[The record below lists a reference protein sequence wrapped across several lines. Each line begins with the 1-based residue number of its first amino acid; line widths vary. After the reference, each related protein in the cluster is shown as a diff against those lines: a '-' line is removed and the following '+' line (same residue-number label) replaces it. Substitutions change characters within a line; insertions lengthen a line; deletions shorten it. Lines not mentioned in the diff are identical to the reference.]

1 MATVSTLGRAHR
13 FEPEPDVE
21 IVRCDSSHD
30 LEWNRFVHS
39 SPLASFYHRAE
50 WRAINEQCFNHTT
63 AYLAAFDRGRI
74 VGVLPIVGIKSLLF
88 GNIACSM
95 PFVNYGGP
103 AGESDQIET
112 ALLERAGQ
120 VADEWGVDYLEIRS
134 LRLFGERYPCSLDKV
149 SMTIDL
155 DADPDA
161 LFNAFKGDQRKDIR
175 RAYKNGFTAKFGTLE
190 LLDDF
195 YEVLAESWRDLGTPI
210 FGKEYLGS
218 IVGAFPHSTR
228 ICMVYGADGTPGAG
242 AFVGHQNGIVEGMW
256 LGTRQAFRRQ
266 MIGYVLYWELIKDAC
281 LGGHRL
287 FHLGRSTAESG
298 GEQFKRKWNARTA
311 QLYWQYLL
319 RTRRDIPQLNVRN
332 RKYHVAM
339 AAWRRLP
346 VSLTQVLG
354 PKIARSIP

>member
-1 MATVSTLGRAHR
+1 MATALTLEPDIRL
-13 FEPEPDVE
+13 EPEPNIE

-30 LEWNRFVHS
+30 AEWNRFVLS
-39 SPLASFYHRAE
+39 SQRASFYHRAE
-50 WRAINEQCFNHTT
+50 WRAINEECFHHDT
-63 AYLAAFDRGRI
+63 AYLAAFADNRI
-74 VGVLPIVGIKSLLF
+74 VGVFPIVRVKSLLF

-103 AGESDQIET
+103 AGENVRIEA

-120 VADEWGVDYLEIRS
+120 VAEEWGVDYLEVRS
-134 LRLFGERYPCSLDKV
+134 LRFLGDRYLCSLDKV

-155 DADPDA
+155 NRDPDV

-195 YEVLAESWRDLGTPI
+195 YEVLAESLRDLGTPI
-210 FGKEYLGS
+210 FGKEYLAA

-228 ICMVYGADGTPGAG
+228 ICMVYGADGTLGGG
-242 AFVGHQNGIVEGMW
+242 AFVGQQNGIVEGMW

-298 GEQFKRKWNARTA
+298 GEVFKKKWNARTA

-319 RTRRDIPQLNVRN
+319 RTRQDIPQLNVRN
-332 RKYHVAM
+332 RRYHLAM

-346 VSLTQVLG
+346 VPLTQVLG
-354 PKIARSIP
+354 PKIARYIP